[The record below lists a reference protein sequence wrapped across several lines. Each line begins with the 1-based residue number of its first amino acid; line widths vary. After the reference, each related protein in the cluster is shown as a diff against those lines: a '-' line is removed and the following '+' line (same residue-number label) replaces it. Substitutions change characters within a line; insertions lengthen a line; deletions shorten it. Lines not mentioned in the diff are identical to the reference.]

1 MKRYVKP
8 FIFTIL
14 LLLMLPFVAAA
25 GNESDSTLTSNN
37 SVANSQSDNDA
48 NQARV
53 SYSDDDDDGYGDYD
67 DDDDGNGDYDDDD
80 DGYGDYDD
88 DDDGDFD
95 DDDDGYGDYDDD
107 DDGYGD
113 YDDDDDGYGDYDDDD
128 DGYRN
133 NPSPSSSSSSNSGA
147 SNYNPSSSSNSG
159 ASNPSTSSSSGAN
172 SSNNSSASSSPVAAN
187 ASCQAFNETGF
198 SACDDSNA
206 GFLSAVQY
214 YGLQNVGYPISAR
227 YSRDGFVTQAF
238 QKAILQW
245 RPNTNTVAFVNV
257 FDELHNAGLDQQ
269 LLEQRQTPNP
279 LPAGWDGNASFE
291 QVVQNRQALLTR
303 PALRA
308 AYFAASEP
316 LTFFGLPTSEV
327 QDMGNHYAI
336 RLQRVVLQEWK
347 EAVPWAAAGQVTIA
361 NGGDIAKELG
371 FLPY

>member
-1 MKRYVKP
+1 MRRYVKP
-8 FIFTIL
+8 LIFTIL

-80 DGYGDYDD
+80 DGNGDY
-88 DDDGDFD
+88 D

-133 NPSPSSSSSSNSGA
+133 NPSTSSSSSSN
-147 SNYNPSSSSNSG
+147 SNSG
-159 ASNPSTSSSSGAN
+159 ASNPSTSSSSSGSYTQGA
-172 SSNNSSASSSPVAAN
+172 SNSASNSASGTLLATN
-187 ASCQAFNETGF
+187 ASCQAFSQTGF

-214 YGLQNVGYPISAR
+214 YGLQNVGYPISER